1 MITDSTR
8 QAIATHLKDTYTK
21 ARIGLGGNSTSPVA
35 TNLDVPL
42 SNVIATVNSLSD
54 LNVVD
59 FKFTVAGSSISG
71 LTIREI
77 AIFNKTY
84 DNSAGTTIAEYT
96 EMLTRINF
104 EGIGPFSSGD
114 VDFFVTIEVE

>member
-54 LNVVD
+54 ENVVD

-71 LTIREI
+71 LTIREV
-77 AIFNKTY
+77 AIFN
-84 DNSAGTTIAEYT
+84 AGYT